1 MMWQSGHDV
10 TKKRPREGKTKK
22 QKQKKPVRICLHR
35 RYKHLPSLFTD
46 QLFEQSLEKTK
57 GG

>member
-22 QKQKKPVRICLHR
+22 QKQKKTCADVFASQIQA
-35 RYKHLPSLFTD
+35 SSFT
-46 QLFEQSLEKTK
+46 LY
-57 GG
+57 